1 MYIIFGIIYFGEMQ
15 NNSKSSNKREN
26 SVKDVADSKHKA
38 DECFLSFSGVR
49 SEVLSI

>member
-15 NNSKSSNKREN
+15 NNSKSSNKRES
-26 SVKDVADSKHKA
+26 SVKDVIDSKHKP

-49 SEVLSI
+49 SEVLSV